1 MPTSRTCN
9 NRQSPVGGESRR
21 VGRRLRL
28 NQDSGAITLS
38 YVIIVPVFL
47 LAILVVVQAS
57 VLYLARQTALAAARH
72 GADVART
79 SKTPPDAGAAAA
91 VAFARS
97 AGPGFL
103 SSVSASSHGSTRT
116 TVKITVSGQAPSL
129 IPGKAFPITEV
140 VTAPVERFVALGEPW
155 LVRYEHVR

>member
-1 MPTSRTCN
+1 M
-9 NRQSPVGGESRR
+9 
-21 VGRRLRL
+21 RRLRL
-28 NQDSGAITLS
+28 NHDSGAVTLS

-57 VLYLARQTALAAARH
+57 VLYLAKQTALAAARH

-79 SKTPPDAGAAAA
+79 AKPPAGTGAGAAAA

-103 SSVSASSHGSTRT
+103 TGVSARSGGTAS
-116 TVKITVSGQAPSL
+116 TVKITVSGRAFSL
-129 IPGKAFPITEV
+129 IPGKTFAITEV
-140 VTAPVERFVALGEPW
+140 VTAPVERFVALGDLW
-155 LVRYEHVR
+155 LVRRDHGR

>member
-1 MPTSRTCN
+1 MPNSRSCN
-9 NRQSPVGGESRR
+9 GGQSPVSGASR
-21 VGRRLRL
+21 VMRRLRL
-28 NQDSGAITLS
+28 NHDSGAVTLS

-57 VLYLARQTALAAARH
+57 VLYLAKQTALAAARH

-79 SKTPPDAGAAAA
+79 ARPPAGASAGAAAA
-91 VAFARS
+91 IAFARS

-103 SSVSASSHGSTRT
+103 TGVSATSGGTPA
-116 TVKITVSGQAPSL
+116 TVRVTVSGQAVSV
-129 IPGKAFPITEV
+129 IPGTTFRVTEV

-155 LVRYEHVR
+155 